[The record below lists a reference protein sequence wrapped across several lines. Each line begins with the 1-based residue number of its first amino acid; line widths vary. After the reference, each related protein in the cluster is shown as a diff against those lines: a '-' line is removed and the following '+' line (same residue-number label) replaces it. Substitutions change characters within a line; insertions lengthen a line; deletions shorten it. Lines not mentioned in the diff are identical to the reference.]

1 MIVNLLE
8 QLEKFEKEQGMLGTV
23 IGVLL
28 LAIITLF
35 ALTIIMLIGKW
46 WISASSWVIEYFIG
60 VKII

>member
-1 MIVNLLE
+1 MLVNLLE

>member
-1 MIVNLLE
+1 MLVNLLE
-8 QLEKFEKEQGMLGTV
+8 QLEKFEKEQGMVGTV

-35 ALTIIMLIGKW
+35 ALTMIMLIGKW

>member
-28 LAIITLF
+28 LAIIMLF
-35 ALTIIMLIGKW
+35 ALTMIMLIGKW

>member
-1 MIVNLLE
+1 MLVNLLE

-28 LAIITLF
+28 LAIIMLF
-35 ALTIIMLIGKW
+35 ALTMIMLIGKW

>member
-1 MIVNLLE
+1 MLVNLLE

-35 ALTIIMLIGKW
+35 ALAIIMLIGKW

>member
-28 LAIITLF
+28 LVIITLF
-35 ALTIIMLIGKW
+35 AFTMTMLICKW

>member
-35 ALTIIMLIGKW
+35 ALTMIMLIGKW